1 MKKVNQNIK
10 SFTLMSV
17 LVGMVISGLM
27 IGFVYTIYTNLNQ
40 MTYNYQSIHTS
51 INAFNMAKADLK
63 REIEISDKI
72 WSYPNGFALEQQN
85 STIQYY
91 VKENQL
97 IKKQNAAEIVMF
109 ENIEAIKLSHTSEN
123 NKEVLASIRIDFS
136 VEKQV
141 IPFYIYTIDDLQ
153 NKLNLSLIHE

>member
-1 MKKVNQNIK
+1 
-10 SFTLMSV
+10 MSV

-27 IGFVYTIYTNLNQ
+27 IGFVYSIYTNLNQ
-40 MTYNYQSIHTS
+40 MTYNYQSVHTS
-51 INAFNMAKADLK
+51 INAFNIAKADLK
-63 REIEISDKI
+63 REIESTAKISP
-72 WSYPNGFALEQQN
+72 YPNGFVLEQQN
-85 STIQYY
+85 NTIKYY

-123 NKEVLASIRIDFS
+123 NTEALSSIRIDFL
-136 VEKQV
+136 VEKQI
-141 IPFYIYTIDDLQ
+141 IPFYIYAINDLQ

>member
-1 MKKVNQNIK
+1 
-10 SFTLMSV
+10 MSV

-27 IGFVYTIYTNLNQ
+27 IGFVYSIYTNLNQ
-40 MTYNYQSIHTS
+40 MTYNYQSVHTS
-51 INAFNMAKADLK
+51 INAFNIAKADLK
-63 REIEISDKI
+63 REIESAAKISP
-72 WSYPNGFALEQQN
+72 YPNGFVLEQQN
-85 STIQYY
+85 NIIQYY

-97 IKKQNAAEIVMF
+97 IKKQNAVDVVIF
-109 ENIEAIKLSHTSEN
+109 ENIETIKLSHTTEN
-123 NKEVLASIRIDFS
+123 NKEVLASIRIDFL

>member
-1 MKKVNQNIK
+1 MKNVSQNIK

-27 IGFVYTIYTNLNQ
+27 IGFVYSIYTNLNQ
-40 MTYNYQSIHTS
+40 MTYNYQSVHTS
-51 INAFNMAKADLK
+51 INAFNIAKADLK
-63 REIEISDKI
+63 REIESAAKISP
-72 WSYPNGFALEQQN
+72 YPNGFVLEQQN
-85 STIQYY
+85 NIIQYY

-97 IKKQNAAEIVMF
+97 IKKQNAVDVVIF
-109 ENIEAIKLSHTSEN
+109 ENIETIKLSHTTEN
-123 NKEVLASIRIDFS
+123 NKEVLASIRIDFL